1 MEMVSYVHALNYR
14 YDNTGRPFPKLL
26 LQLTNPQFPE
36 QTVETDAYLDSGAE
50 RSLFKADLALAI
62 GLDLNSG
69 PRKEYGSTVKGAG
82 VEARLHFV
90 QLSHPE
96 LGDFSLEVGFTE
108 SAISRNLLGRDLF
121 SLIQIG
127 FREKYLTFYVTPTP

>member
-1 MEMVSYVHALNYR
+1 LNYL

-26 LQLTNPQFPE
+26 LQLTNPQVPE
-36 QTVETDAYLDSGAE
+36 QAVETDAYLDSGAE

-69 PRKEYGSTVKGAG
+69 QRKEYGSLVKGFG
-82 VEARLHFV
+82 VEARLHLV
-90 QLSHPE
+90 RLSHPE
-96 LGDFSLEVGFTE
+96 LGDFSLEIGFTE
-108 SAISRNLLGRDLF
+108 SPIGRNLLGRDFF

-127 FREKYLTFYVTPTP
+127 FRERYLTFYVTPTP